1 MLYVSIILLRRNII
15 LYIIYVYTC
24 TEIALSNILI
34 YYQDHLM
41 LNRSKSQEENVCYPT
56 IKIVQKKEYWY
67 KVNSIYVDRI
77 GERTSYLY

>member
-1 MLYVSIILLRRNII
+1 
-15 LYIIYVYTC
+15 
-24 TEIALSNILI
+24 
-34 YYQDHLM
+34 M

-77 GERTSYLY
+77 GERTSYINCPVQF